1 MHDRRRRRSEVP
13 GEAAR
18 LYFQALVD
26 RHRLEAL
33 TLANDDGLL
42 VAAASRAGATID
54 LDWIAALGSVC
65 AVPGRRGAPLGA
77 LVERV
82 TEGRML
88 TSMELAL
95 RGERL
100 YVTAVGGPLPP
111 RAELAAAVERIL
123 ARSLPAAA

>member
-1 MHDRRRRRSEVP
+1 VNDRRRRRSEVP
-13 GEAAR
+13 AEAAH
-18 LYFQALVD
+18 LYFQALVE

-42 VAAASRAGATID
+42 VAAARREGSTLD

-65 AVPGRRGAPLGA
+65 AMPGRRGAPLGA

-88 TSMELAL
+88 TSTEIEL
-95 RGERL
+95 RGEKL

-111 RAELAAAVERIL
+111 RAELEAATARIL